1 MRFTVPLIIGTSIL
15 SLACVTYA
23 DQPHMQSALQSLQ
36 AAKAQL
42 EKADHDK
49 GGHRVK
55 AMKHLQA
62 AMAEIE
68 AGIAFDKANVT
79 KSEGKKKGKN

>member
-49 GGHRVK
+49 GGHRVR
-55 AMKHLQA
+55 AEQLVSQA
-62 AMAEIE
+62 LAEVR
-68 AGIAFDKANVT
+68 AGIAYDRT
-79 KSEGKKKGKN
+79 H

>member
-1 MRFTVPLIIGTSIL
+1 MRFTIPLIVGTSIL

-23 DQPHMQSALQSLQ
+23 DQPHMHSALQSLQ

-49 GGHRVK
+49 GGHRVR
-55 AMKHLQA
+55 AEQLVSQA
-62 AMAEIE
+62 LAEVR
-68 AGIAFDKANVT
+68 AGIAYDRT
-79 KSEGKKKGKN
+79 H